1 MQRGSRCNK
10 DKDATRIK
18 MHRGSRY
25 NEDQD
30 STRIKMQRG
39 SRCNEEQNVTRIK
52 MQRGYSM
59 PPSPPAVLRFDSRRP
74 NSSTCV
80 LVHPP
85 CTLSQNTDNKETEFS
100 NVQGVQDENGED
112 EASGFGSA
120 THQVP
125 TNQLNLDASRHF
137 QSKMV
142 LPLLQL
148 NPYQDHRSDRNKL
161 AKLKRHASRVHFAK
175 IH

>member
-1 MQRGSRCNK
+1 MKHCLLIALLPHSYFSPNYYRG
-10 DKDATRIK
+10 
-18 MHRGSRY
+18 
-25 NEDQD
+25 
-30 STRIKMQRG
+30 
-39 SRCNEEQNVTRIK
+39 
-52 MQRGYSM
+52 
-59 PPSPPAVLRFDSRRP
+59 F
-74 NSSTCV
+74 
-80 LVHPP
+80 PP

-175 IH
+175 IHLG